1 MGCFATGWGKDKF
14 GSAGQYQVVLKEI
27 DLPVVSNYEC
37 QDKLRSTRLGQKYKL
52 HDSFICAGGV
62 NGKDTCKGDGGSP
75 LVCPS
80 KYDPSTY
87 VQAGMVAWGIGCGED
102 GTPGVYASVSKA
114 SCWIDYAMSC
124 QHGDITGDYSSYH
137 GYQCQQW
144 MDSKIADLESKRDG
158 AGKYGRIFE
167 AQIQGFQQCTVQWDT
182 PAAPLVD
189 VSDFGRKQGEGYGNT
204 ETKADQTDDN
214 YSDTSSAVK
223 ITQTYTGDNS
233 DLLSG
238 KDNNNYSQ
246 DASADIIET
255 KAPEPVY

>member
-1 MGCFATGWGKDKF
+1 MG
-14 GSAGQYQVVLKEI
+14 YQVVLKEI

-80 KYDPSTY
+80 KYDPNTY
-87 VQAGMVAWGIGCGED
+87 LQAGMVAWGIGCGED

-114 SCWIDYAMSC
+114 LCWIDYAMSC
-124 QHGDITGDYSSYH
+124 HYGASTGDYNSYN
-137 GYQCQQW
+137 GYTSNVCQDW
-144 MDSKIADLESKRDG
+144 MNNKIADLQKKRDG

-182 PAAPLVD
+182 PVVD
-189 VSDFGRKQGEGYGNT
+189 ISNFERKPVQGYEDSEITDT
-204 ETKADQTDDN
+204 E
-214 YSDTSSAVK
+214 DTS
-223 ITQTYTGDNS
+223 
-233 DLLSG
+233 DLVSG
-238 KDNNNYSQ
+238 KDTNAYSQ
-246 DASADIIET
+246 DTSADIVET
-255 KAPEPVY
+255 KAPQPVY